1 MESLSFTYSVPG
13 VDSDDRVYVIH
24 RGKVVRECAA
34 PRDDSERRALAE
46 VAALAAG
53 SSPLR
58 KAAFALPAHE
68 VDELLLISAWFAKH
82 PGELARTTP
91 LC

>member
-1 MESLSFTYSVPG
+1 
-13 VDSDDRVYVIH
+13 
-24 RGKVVRECAA
+24 
-34 PRDDSERRALAE
+34 

-53 SSPLR
+53 ASPRR

-68 VDELLLISAWFAKH
+68 VDEVLLISAWFAKN
-82 PGELARTTP
+82 PEELARTKP